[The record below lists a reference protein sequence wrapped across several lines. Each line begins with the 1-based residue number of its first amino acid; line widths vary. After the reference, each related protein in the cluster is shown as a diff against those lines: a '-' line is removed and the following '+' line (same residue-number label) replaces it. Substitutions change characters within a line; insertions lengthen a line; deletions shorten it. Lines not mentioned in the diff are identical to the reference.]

1 MAVTDPSA
9 PAVPAESG
17 TAATEGPARP
27 NPSQAAHH
35 HPHRVAQGESAQE
48 ESEGPGE
55 RLNRRWNELL
65 QETRVAQTGVQILFG
80 FLLSVA
86 FTAGFRDLGTLDR
99 TIYVTTVVL
108 GAAATGSLIAP
119 VSIHRFLA
127 GQRMKEELVETA
139 HRLMMLGMV
148 LLALTIGSTL
158 LLILRVVL
166 PGVIAEILV
175 AGVMLYFA
183 LCWYALPLWL
193 RRRADRDDAV

>member
-9 PAVPAESG
+9 PAVPSAGGEVPAEGS
-17 TAATEGPARP
+17 ARP
-27 NPSQAAHH
+27 SARPGDSRAAHH
-35 HPHRVAQGESAQE
+35 THREVQQE
-48 ESEGPGE
+48 WEAPGE
-55 RLNRRWNELL
+55 QANRRWNEIL

-86 FTAGFRDLGTLDR
+86 FTPGFRDLGALDR
-99 TIYVTTVVL
+99 TIYVVTVVL

-119 VSIHRFLA
+119 VSIHRFLS

-166 PGVIAEILV
+166 SGVVAEILV
-175 AGVMLYFA
+175 AVVMLYFA
-183 LCWYALPLWL
+183 VCWYALPLWL
-193 RRRADRDDAV
+193 RRRSSRNDTA